1 MKYVISNS
9 QLITV
14 AQRYILDQLKE
25 MDFKKFRNKDFE
37 FFPKG
42 NRSAT
47 HGIEADFIK
56 GEGYYPLVGFNLWKS
71 VMDLFNLDMKETQ
84 TAFHRAFEEFGLTPM
99 VNVETID
106 YYETEKLMGLREETH
121 SAPEWFQKWDSLS
134 RDERVENIEKRKE
147 KYLSLIPRIVS
158 FFEEVYGDK
167 LHSLDVDEKR
177 VHYGN
182 EFYSTTIPNL
192 IFNFNKVDRNV
203 KKEIITYLQ
212 SFFNIDYEYY
222 GVPFYFEVYVKDGE
236 WRKV

>member
-9 QLITV
+9 QLVTV

-42 NRSAT
+42 NRSAS
-47 HGIEADFIK
+47 HGIEADFVK

-84 TAFHRAFEEFGLTPM
+84 TAFHRAFEELGLTPM

-106 YYETEKLMGLREETH
+106 YYETEKLMGLREATN
-121 SAPEWFQKWDSLS
+121 SAPEWFKKWSALS
-134 RDERVENIEKRKE
+134 KDERISSIEKRKE
-147 KYLSLIPRIVS
+147 DILKKIPKMIK

-167 LHSLDVDEKR
+167 LNHIEVTAKKTML
-177 VHYGN
+177 GN
-182 EFYSTTIPNL
+182 EMYSIEVPKL
-192 IFNFNKVDRNV
+192 IFYFDKIEGPINIV
-203 KKEIITYLQ
+203 KEISDYVVN
-212 SFFNIDYEYY
+212 FFNIEHEFY
-222 GVPFYFEVYVKDGE
+222 GVPFEFEVMKKTWV
-236 WRKV
+236 RV